1 MLNTHATEL
10 IRSTL
15 YAHVLHVML
24 VLSCCQRVS
33 TSSMKLY
40 SIEIYSKYNPMKHD
54 MMYQYLHC
62 EIFATCKYI
71 LAQ

>member
-15 YAHVLHVML
+15 YAQVSYAML
-24 VLSCCQRVS
+24 VLSYQRVL

-40 SIEIYSKYNPMKHD
+40 SIEIYMKYNPMKYG
-54 MMYQYLHC
+54 MLYPFLHC
-62 EIFATCKYI
+62 ESLVTYQCI
-71 LAQ
+71 LSQ